1 MSTTEDFRDLS
12 DDSLPLPEMN
22 PPIAASLHDAEFI
35 SALGV
40 IAGTENV
47 DQVLLAKFLPH
58 IRQLLEMTTVSAIQS
73 RDVFDYQEIR
83 ASGGE
88 SGYCM
93 GLLVALYPS
102 CYGVTTRDSAKVL
115 YPEQII
121 AIERANWAH
130 DRQVDFSLKN
140 LLEALFW
147 LSRVP
152 EAQHLPAILGA
163 AHSTLSMTGLTRL
176 VPWNAIGAF
185 VINIILNIILIPNY
199 GMIGAAW
206 ATLISLFVIS
216 LLRVLE
222 VRWILK
228 LTFFSTKMIKP
239 ILAGSI
245 TWWCLWRIHPIVM
258 DYHTLVTLSAVS
270 LISFLVYGI
279 VLWVMRFESE
289 DWDFLTGLGILK
301 NSLKK

>member
-1 MSTTEDFRDLS
+1 
-12 DDSLPLPEMN
+12 
-22 PPIAASLHDAEFI
+22 
-35 SALGV
+35 
-40 IAGTENV
+40 
-47 DQVLLAKFLPH
+47 
-58 IRQLLEMTTVSAIQS
+58 
-73 RDVFDYQEIR
+73 
-83 ASGGE
+83 
-88 SGYCM
+88 
-93 GLLVALYPS
+93 
-102 CYGVTTRDSAKVL
+102 
-115 YPEQII
+115 
-121 AIERANWAH
+121 
-130 DRQVDFSLKN
+130 
-140 LLEALFW
+140 
-147 LSRVP
+147 
-152 EAQHLPAILGA
+152 
-163 AHSTLSMTGLTRL
+163 
-176 VPWNAIGAF
+176 
-185 VINIILNIILIPNY
+185 LIPNY

-279 VLWVMRFESE
+279 VLWVMRFEPE

>member
-163 AHSTLSMTGLTRL
+163 AHSTLKM
-176 VPWNAIGAF
+176 AISDLKQYRDWGRGGVYLSSVLDNLCVSLKEAHAPAF
-185 VINIILNIILIPNY
+185 SASTPLNINEQVAEVYAYAASLNLYISRSLSFF
-199 GMIGAAW
+199 GAA
-206 ATLISLFVIS
+206 LD
-216 LLRVLE
+216 
-222 VRWILK
+222 VRSQKDSNLNAD
-228 LTFFSTKMIKP
+228 TEPVTADRQSTGP
-239 ILAGSI
+239 ELAS
-245 TWWCLWRIHPIVM
+245 VM
-258 DYHTLVTLSAVS
+258 PNCQ
-270 LISFLVYGI
+270 I
-279 VLWVMRFESE
+279 
-289 DWDFLTGLGILK
+289 
-301 NSLKK
+301 